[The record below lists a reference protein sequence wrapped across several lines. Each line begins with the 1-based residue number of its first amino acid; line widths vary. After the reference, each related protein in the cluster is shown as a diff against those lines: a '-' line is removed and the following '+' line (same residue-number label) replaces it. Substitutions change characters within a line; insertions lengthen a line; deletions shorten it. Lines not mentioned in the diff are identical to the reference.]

1 MKAIAFTQSLPID
14 HPDALQEIEL
24 PIPTPEA
31 HDIRVAVSAISVNPV
46 DAKVRNSAL
55 PKTGEPRV
63 LGYDAVGIVDAV
75 GSAVTRFQPGDR
87 VWYAGNVARQ
97 GSNAEFQ
104 LVDERIASLAPKS
117 LSDTEA
123 AALPLTAITAWEL
136 LFDRLELGMR
146 DTQGKSL
153 LVIGAAGGVGSIL
166 VQLAKQLTDITVI
179 GTASR
184 PESQSWVKS
193 LGADAVIDHH
203 QPDLI
208 INSAAYTKVDQAED
222 EPKLAF
228 QINRDAP
235 KVMADKARE
244 YHIPFIHFSTD
255 YVFDGEK
262 EGAYVEMDPTN
273 PLGIYGQSKCA
284 GEEAVKAV
292 DGQIYIFRTSWVY
305 SNRGQNFYLTMKR
318 LSHERDEIK
327 VVSDQI
333 GVPTSSTFIAKQIE
347 KMIVERLCKTNY
359 W

>member
-1 MKAIAFTQSLPID
+1 MKILITGINGQVGHALMEQLKD
-14 HPDALQEIEL
+14 HELIGLTRQDCDLTNPDKI
-24 PIPTPEA
+24 
-31 HDIRVAVSAISVNPV
+31 
-46 DAKVRNSAL
+46 
-55 PKTGEPRV
+55 
-63 LGYDAVGIVDAV
+63 
-75 GSAVTRFQPGDR
+75 
-87 VWYAGNVARQ
+87 
-97 GSNAEFQ
+97 
-104 LVDERIASLAPKS
+104 
-117 LSDTEA
+117 
-123 AALPLTAITAWEL
+123 
-136 LFDRLELGMR
+136 
-146 DTQGKSL
+146 
-153 LVIGAAGGVGSIL
+153 
-166 VQLAKQLTDITVI
+166 KQ
-179 GTASR
+179 
-184 PESQSWVKS
+184 
-193 LGADAVIDHH
+193 VIDHH

-222 EPKLAF
+222 EPELAF

-347 KMIVERLCKTNY
+347 KMIPQLGENNTGLYHLVPEGSCSWNDFARQIIGKTNHHFNLENLHPIASHTFKSKARRPRHSLLNNQKIQQAFMLRFEH
-359 W
+359 WHNGLERVINEA